1 MKQINFFFHPAFGEI
16 RTIKINSEH
25 FFFAKD
31 ITVPLGYSN
40 ILYDLISSIH
50 DNVVIEEVMNDRG
63 DKEAVEVINI
73 YCLISLINGSTHS
86 EADQFRS
93 WLRNEIL
100 PCHRKIDLEDVIMNK
115 GIKIANDIIAR
126 HEANKLPSLRKIES
140 EESPDIIMN
149 KGIKIANGIIE
160 RHEASILPSPPK
172 FGYINE
178 LEETSDVFMDSAI
191 QTAIKII
198 ERHRI
203 DIQINKQCTLES
215 NNDDSD
221 QTYTTDQIAK
231 ELGVSTDDLIRTLC
245 EKGFFQQNESEWE
258 LCAEHENKGY
268 TTTKNR

>member
-1 MKQINFFFHPAFGEI
+1 MKNNQINFFFHPAFGEI
-16 RTIKINSEH
+16 RTIKLISEH
-25 FFFAKD
+25 YFFVKD
-31 ITVPLGYSN
+31 ITVALGYSN

-50 DNVVIEEVMNDRG
+50 DNVVIEEVMNDKG

-115 GIKIANDIIAR
+115 GIKIAN
-126 HEANKLPSLRKIES
+126 
-140 EESPDIIMN
+140 
-149 KGIKIANGIIE
+149 GIIE
-160 RHEASILPSPPK
+160 RHEVSILPSPPK
-172 FGYINE
+172 FRYMNE

-198 ERHRI
+198 ERQRI
-203 DIQINKQCTLES
+203 DIQINKQCKLES

-245 EKGFFQQNESEWE
+245 EKGFIQRNGRKWE

-268 TTTKNR
+268 TTSIKR